1 MAKNKKENFALI
13 LLCRDF
19 KVWSHTGSEN
29 RLLNE
34 SPNSDTMSVSP
45 RYSKFT
51 KWSTLILLFIINLIN
66 YMDRYT
72 IYGVLSAVQVAFGI
86 DKKGA
91 ALLQTVFLVSYM
103 LLSPVVGYLGDR
115 FNRKI
120 IILVGL
126 ISWTLVVLL
135 SSFIPGDPSNWYTFL
150 ATRAMVGV
158 GEASYACIAP
168 TGKFFIIYTMTK

>member
-19 KVWSHTGSEN
+19 KLWSHPGSEN
-29 RLLNE
+29 RLLNR
-34 SPNSDTMSVSP
+34 SPNSSTMSVSP
-45 RYSKFT
+45 KYSKFT

-103 LLSPVVGYLGDR
+103 LLSPVAGYLG
-115 FNRKI
+115 
-120 IILVGL
+120 
-126 ISWTLVVLL
+126 
-135 SSFIPGDPSNWYTFL
+135 
-150 ATRAMVGV
+150 
-158 GEASYACIAP
+158 
-168 TGKFFIIYTMTK
+168 